1 MILRVVVMKDKHKDK
16 HKEKEK
22 KEKCKGTSKVK
33 KIDQEHTEVA
43 SHHEGPMVES
53 KLCKIIKNGEHKN
66 NLEEY
71 KGLIDKGEYVC
82 GKCGRVA
89 NSKKNLCNGLSLR

>member
-1 MILRVVVMKDKHKDK
+1 
-16 HKEKEK
+16 
-22 KEKCKGTSKVK
+22 
-33 KIDQEHTEVA
+33 
-43 SHHEGPMVES
+43 MVES